1 MSNKGPL
8 KSHEIGTFHEYNI
21 CIIIMLDL
29 FWVTFHGLFP
39 QMRPNLYE
47 TFTSDAS
54 HVLQFLKQSQNS

>member
-1 MSNKGPL
+1 M
-8 KSHEIGTFHEYNI
+8 GTFHEYNI